1 MRLRMILAVLFV
13 AGATAA
19 IGPAS
24 AQDNQRG
31 GIRTETQDRLAGG
44 SDADILWN
52 ALGLVGL
59 FGLLGLRG
67 DHADDSY
74 HPSSVE

>member
-13 AGATAA
+13 TAATATV
-19 IGPAS
+19 GPAS
-24 AQDNQRG
+24 AQDAQRG
-31 GIRTETQDRLAGG
+31 GIRTETQDRMAAEGT
-44 SDADILWN
+44 DILWN

-59 FGLLGLRG
+59 LGLLGLRG